1 MGTYIIGITGA
12 SGSVYAK
19 RTIERLIG
27 KGHHVCICMTQ
38 AAKLVTEA
46 ELGWKIGQDTSAKD
60 AQGYLRELFGDT
72 ERIHYYDTHAIGAAI
87 ASGSFGV
94 DAMAVVPCSMGTLSS
109 ISMGASGNLLERAA
123 DVCLKERRPLVV
135 VPREAPYNQ
144 IHLENMRKLASYGA
158 VIMPASPGFYA
169 RPKTIE
175 DLVDFFVTRLLDQMG
190 LREPSPCRWEGMEEC
205 IRS

>member
-60 AQGYLRELFGDT
+60 AQG
-72 ERIHYYDTHAIGAAI
+72 I
-87 ASGSFGV
+87 
-94 DAMAVVPCSMGTLSS
+94 
-109 ISMGASGNLLERAA
+109 
-123 DVCLKERRPLVV
+123 
-135 VPREAPYNQ
+135 
-144 IHLENMRKLASYGA
+144 
-158 VIMPASPGFYA
+158 
-169 RPKTIE
+169 
-175 DLVDFFVTRLLDQMG
+175 
-190 LREPSPCRWEGMEEC
+190 
-205 IRS
+205 